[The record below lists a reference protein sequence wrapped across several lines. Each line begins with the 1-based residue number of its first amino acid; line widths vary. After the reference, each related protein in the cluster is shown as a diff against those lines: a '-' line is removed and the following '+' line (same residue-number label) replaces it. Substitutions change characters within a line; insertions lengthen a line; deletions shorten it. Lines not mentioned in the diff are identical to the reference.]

1 MNKSLVALAVMLV
14 LLVAQQPAPAQT
26 PDYDLSAGY
35 GYLPAG
41 YGRLASAQMSAPL
54 AGGPNPTTP
63 NPATPTPMT
72 LNGAMPSPVPMPE
85 YQGGGGGGELFG
97 NACAGV
103 GWQVIGEYLYL
114 RPTNAEVTYAQ
125 VFDNI
130 TGVSLPFGSTGV
142 SNPFY
147 NPGFRVSA
155 AAALGD
161 CAAIGLSY
169 TYFET
174 TVDSRVDAID
184 NPRADAFPV
193 SDVHSLV
200 LFPGAPTVADPGAFA
215 TAHEMIRFHLADVDY
230 KAALVSGPRYC
241 ANVLIGARY
250 ASLEQDFR
258 SSVDLDAATADLV
271 TSNIRF
277 EGGGLRA
284 GLEGERQSAS
294 TGFLAYGKGTASFVA
309 GTARGN
315 YLQFNTTNADLLDT
329 EFKSNR
335 IITMLDFEVGA
346 GWASQDGTLR
356 VTGGYMVSAW
366 YNTVK
371 VARLIRS
378 VQTVNPALLD
388 SPTENMLAFDGL
400 VFRVE
405 WRF

>member
-1 MNKSLVALAVMLV
+1 MLV

-26 PDYDLSAGY
+26 PDYDFSAGY

-41 YGRLASAQMSAPL
+41 YGRLTSAQMPVPATP
-54 AGGPNPTTP
+54 GPNPTTP
-63 NPATPTPMT
+63 NAGMSGATMP
-72 LNGAMPSPVPMPE
+72 GAMPMPQ
-85 YQGGGGGGELFG
+85 YQGESSGGEFFG
-97 NACAGV
+97 NTCAGV

-114 RPTNAEVTYAQ
+114 RPSNAEVTYAQ
-125 VFDNI
+125 VYDNI
-130 TGVSLPFGSTGV
+130 SGVSFPFGRTGVA
-142 SNPFY
+142 NPFY

-161 CAAIGLSY
+161 CAAIGVSY
-169 TYFET
+169 TYYET
-174 TVDSRVDAID
+174 TLDTTVFATD
-184 NPRADAFPV
+184 NPLGDAPPLSEV
-193 SDVHSLV
+193 RSLL
-200 LFPGAPTVADPGAFA
+200 LFPGTIQTSSPADFA

-241 ANVLIGARY
+241 ANALIGVRY
-250 ASLEQDFR
+250 ASLQQDFN
-258 SSVDLDAATADLV
+258 SAISGGGAVDEV
-271 TSNIRF
+271 ISNVRF

-294 TGFLAYGKGTASFVA
+294 TGFLVYGKGTASFVA

-315 YLQFNTTNADLLDT
+315 YIQFNDTTDPNLVDT
-329 EFKSNR
+329 EFKTNR

-346 GWASQDGTLR
+346 GWASEDGTIR
-356 VTGGYMVSAW
+356 VTGGWMVSAW
-366 YNTVK
+366 YNTIK
-371 VARLIRS
+371 PSRLIES
-378 VQTVNPALLD
+378 VRTSTPAVLD